1 MMSKTHWLAL
11 AATPGIGGA
20 TARRLIERFGSVD
33 AVFDA
38 APDDLAALPRVS
50 LATAEQLLQTSL
62 DPLADDIASLSDE
75 GIELLTWDDE
85 PFPAPLR
92 ALSDAPVLLF
102 VRGELRAGDQV
113 SAAIVGTREASDDRL
128 ALTERVARGL
138 AERGIPIVSG
148 LALGIDTAAHWGALQ
163 AEGGRTVALLGSGIR
178 VIHPRENADLAAQ
191 VQASNATLR
200 ETEARLR
207 ETVEALALP
216 LIPLDGRVAL
226 LPLVGHLDDR
236 RAERLI
242 AGLLEGIHAQRARAV
257 VVDITGLRDV
267 DERAAS
273 ALVQAA
279 SAARLLGAE
288 VVLSGISAE
297 TAQALVNLGG
307 RIGELRT
314 AASLSA
320 ALRSLSA

>member
-1 MMSKTHWLAL
+1 MSKTHWLAL

-85 PFPAPLR
+85 AFPAPLR
-92 ALSDAPVLLF
+92 ALSDAPLVLF

-178 VIHPRENADLAAQ
+178 VIHPRENADLAEVIAARGALLSELLPNTPPRGPQ
-191 VQASNATLR
+191 LMARDRLISGLSQAVIV
-200 ETEARLR
+200 
-207 ETVEALALP
+207 VEAAKDSGS
-216 LIPLDGRVAL
+216 LDTAARARKQGRVVFAV
-226 LPLVGHLDDR
+226 PGSPGTD
-236 RAERLI
+236 
-242 AGLLEGIHAQRARAV
+242 GLLRGGAHLLDPDAP
-257 VVDITGLRDV
+257 D
-267 DERAAS
+267 
-273 ALVQAA
+273 
-279 SAARLLGAE
+279 LGALE
-288 VVLSGISAE
+288 EAIRGAVDTPRPDPLPRQG
-297 TAQALVNLGG
+297 TLW
-307 RIGELRT
+307 
-314 AASLSA
+314 
-320 ALRSLSA
+320 